1 MLAELFPDRARPS
14 TRRHVDLGP
23 DGIASAVSR
32 RRVRGR
38 LQAYADDCHADSSC
52 PVGPDAVAAIE
63 ELQAA
68 VEEEPIPAQPRD
80 LGPGELSIG
89 LALPSTARTCG
100 PTCPTRWPTL
110 STATARRW

>member
-1 MLAELFPDRARPS
+1 MIIDGI
-14 TRRHVDLGP
+14 VDLGP
-23 DGIASAVSR
+23 DGIASAVSQAAGFE
-32 RRVRGR
+32 VA
-38 LQAYADDCHADSSC
+38 LQAYADDCDADSSC

-110 STATARRW
+110 PTATARRW